1 MNAYYYIGHFSKF
14 VRPGAR
20 RIISSSMTDLLQT
33 TAFVNPDGKIA
44 VVVLN
49 LSGQA
54 QPFNLWLGGK
64 SVKSNS
70 PAHSI
75 MTLVIS

>member
-1 MNAYYYIGHFSKF
+1 
-14 VRPGAR
+14 
-20 RIISSSMTDLLQT
+20 MTDLLQT
-33 TAFVNPDGKIA
+33 TAFVNPDGTIA

-49 LSGQA
+49 LSGKA

-64 SVKSNS
+64 SVKSTS
-70 PAHSI
+70 PGHSI

>member
-1 MNAYYYIGHFSKF
+1 
-14 VRPGAR
+14 
-20 RIISSSMTDLLQT
+20 MTDTLQT
-33 TAFVNPDGKIA
+33 TAFVNPDGKIS

-49 LSGQA
+49 LSGQT

-64 SVKSNS
+64 SVKSTS